1 MKEIQG
7 KTCTI
12 QQLLSGNKYGI
23 DYYQREYQWQSKHM
37 AELVHDLTGRFLED
51 YNPNNHRKEVGDYGH
66 YFLGSII
73 TSQQDNQKMIVDGQ
87 QRLTS
92 LILLLIYLH
101 NLQKGKRNA
110 VSIEQLI
117 VSEDYGEKS
126 FNLNVPERN
135 DCMEALFQGNNFDPT
150 GKAES
155 LKNLVGRYEDIEEN
169 FPYELREKALPYFVD
184 WLRKKVQLVEIT
196 ASSDDDAYTIFETV
210 NNRGLSLSNT
220 DMLKGYLLASIDN
233 KEKREQADKSIK
245 QWLLKFA
252 EQGKDKE
259 ADFFK
264 TWLRSQYVE
273 KSVRDRKKETSQD
286 FEGIGESY
294 YRWVRNNAKSIGLT
308 DSEAFYEWVTRDL
321 DFYAQ
326 AYLRLLKASKT
337 YTEGLESLFYNE
349 GNIPNLQYQLLL
361 APLQPSDDAAN
372 VNVKLKLVADYI
384 DCWLNRR
391 LWNSKLITYDKVA
404 REVFKLTKEL
414 RRLSLEQ
421 LREKLV
427 LNLRRHNVK
436 LNFSEPPRLNQ
447 RNRTNLKRLLARL
460 IDWVEKKSDLSGN
473 YTNYIKSSKSGYE
486 IEHIW
491 ADKYERHKDEF
502 DNQEEFSE
510 YRNRL
515 GGLLLLPKKNN
526 ASLKDKDYDYKVE
539 HYLKENLL
547 AKSLH
552 QICYENAP
560 GFLQM
565 IERTGLPFKPYYKA
579 NGEEKSRFKKADL
592 KERSELYRQIAEQV
606 WSVTRLQD

>member
-12 QQLLSGNKYGI
+12 QQLLSGAKYGI

-37 AELVHDLTGRFLED
+37 AELVNDLTGRFQEYYKPDHL
-51 YNPNNHRKEVGDYGH
+51 RKEVGNYGH

-73 TSQQDNQKMIVDGQ
+73 TSQQSNQKMIVDGQ

-92 LILLLIYLH
+92 LTLLLIYLH
-101 NLQKGKRNA
+101 NQQKGRGNA
-110 VSIEQLI
+110 EPVEQLI
-117 VSEDYGEKS
+117 VSSKHGEKS
-126 FNLNVPERN
+126 FNLNVLERN
-135 DCMEALFQGNNFDPT
+135 DCMEALFHGNNFDPT

-169 FPYELREKALPYFVD
+169 FPDDLKEEALPYFVD
-184 WLRKKVQLVEIT
+184 WLIEKVQLVEIT

-220 DMLKGYLLASIDN
+220 DMLKGYLLASIENEDKRSEAN
-233 KEKREQADKSIK
+233 KCIK

-264 TWLRSQYVE
+264 TWLRSQYGE
-273 KSVRDRKKETSQD
+273 SVGNRKKEKSQD
-286 FEGIGESY
+286 FEGIGEYY
-294 YRWVRNNAKSIGLT
+294 YRWIRNKAKSIGLT
-308 DSEAFYEWVTRDL
+308 DSEAFYKWVTRDL

-337 YTEGLESLFYNE
+337 DTEGLESLFYNE

-361 APLQPSDDAAN
+361 APLQPSDDEAN
-372 VNVKLKLVADYI
+372 IKAKLKLVADYI

-391 LWNSKLITYDKVA
+391 LWNSKLITFDSVKS
-404 REVFKLTKEL
+404 EVFQLTKEL
-414 RRLSLEQ
+414 RGLSLDQ

-427 LNLRRHNVK
+427 SKLEGHDGK
-436 LNFSEPPRLNQ
+436 LNFSEAPRLHQ
-447 RNRTNLKRLLARL
+447 RNRPNLKRLLARM
-460 IDWVEKKSDLSGN
+460 IDWVEKESNLPGN
-473 YTNYIKSSKSGYE
+473 YTNYIKSGKSSYE

-502 DNQEEFSE
+502 SNQEDFSE

-526 ASLKDKDYDYKVE
+526 ASLKDKDYDDKVD

-547 AKSLH
+547 AQSLH
-552 QICYENAP
+552 QKCYENNP

-565 IERTGLPFKPYYKA
+565 IEGTGLPFKPYYKA
-579 NGEEKSRFKKADL
+579 NGAEKSVFKKANL
-592 KERSELYRQIAEQV
+592 KERS
-606 WSVTRLQD
+606 